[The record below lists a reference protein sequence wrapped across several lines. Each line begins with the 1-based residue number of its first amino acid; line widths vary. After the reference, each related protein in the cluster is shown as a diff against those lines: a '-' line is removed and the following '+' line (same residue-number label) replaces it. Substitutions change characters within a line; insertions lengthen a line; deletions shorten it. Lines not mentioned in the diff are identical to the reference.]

1 MNCTLQYPK
10 KTPQEVREEMD
21 RIEHA
26 DSKPLTSCQI
36 NGIDWEKRIA
46 NRQKRRERDMKKKAD
61 AYSDFFQD
69 RLTSGG
75 LNYLA
80 HRTGLNRFVG
90 DNIGGQIS
98 SGGSMVGLF
107 SGKTPTLEELAEM
120 EKNHNGWIPGNAARR
135 TMLRRRMVNEKFKGN
150 RGTIY
155 SEEWGPGTS
164 WLLTTLGT
172 AGLGALA
179 AGGLAAGHGRQDA
192 PLLAGMGG
200 IGGLMLGAVGSGAA
214 NLIGMARAGMTR
226 PRTDKEQKEYE
237 QAEDNWKNWVLPGR
251 ALYNKYKSLGVSNR
265 LLRDYMDKQ
274 EREERKKK
282 KEEEKDATMK
292 KESGYFKLAKAASY
306 IMCKRADSKEVLK
319 QLQDQVA
326 QNYISSLKTE
336 RDRSLKDDLLKGVVS
351 GGLNGAQYGLLSGL
365 LFGTTVAPAKDLIKG
380 SDRTVLQSFGRGAG
394 LGGVSGMGAGA
405 LIGAG
410 VGALN
415 NWATRDLRKQQA
427 IKKLKELG
435 ITD

>member
-10 KTPQEVREEMD
+10 KTPYEVREEMD
-21 RIEHA
+21 RIEQSE
-26 DSKPLTSCQI
+26 SKPLSSCQI
-36 NGIDWEKRIA
+36 NGIDWEKRID
-46 NRQKRRERDMKKKAD
+46 NRKKRRERDMKKKAD
-61 AYSDFFQD
+61 AYADFFQD
-69 RLTSGG
+69 RLVSGG
-75 LNYLA
+75 LNLLA
-80 HRTGLNRFVG
+80 NRTGLNRYVG
-90 DNIGGQIS
+90 NNIGSSIS

-179 AGGLAAGHGRQDA
+179 AGGLAAGYGRSDA

-200 IGGLMLGAVGSGAA
+200 IGGLMLGGVGSGLA
-214 NLIGMARAGMTR
+214 NMIGMARAGMT
-226 PRTDKEQKEYE
+226 PTRTDKEQKAYE
-237 QAEDNWKNWVLPGR
+237 QADDNWKNWVLPGR
-251 ALYNKYKSLGVSNR
+251 AMYNKYKSLGVSNR
-265 LLRDYMDKQ
+265 LLQEYMSKQ
-274 EREERKKK
+274 EKEEKKK
-282 KEEEKDATMK
+282 AEEKDAVME
-292 KESGYFKLAKAASY
+292 KESAQFRLAKAASY
-306 IMCKRADSKEVLK
+306 VMCKRSSSTEVL
-319 QLQDQVA
+319 QALQKQVA
-326 QNYISSLKTE
+326 DNYIASLKKE
-336 RDRSLKDDLLKGVVS
+336 RDRSMKDDLLRGAIG

-365 LFGTTVAPAKDLIKG
+365 LFGTTVAPAKDLVRG
-380 SDRTVLQSFGRGAG
+380 SDRTVVQSLGRGAG
-394 LGGVSGMGAGA
+394 LGGASGMGAGA

-415 NWATRDLRKQQA
+415 NWATRDRRKQQA
-427 IKKLKELG
+427 IAKLKELG
-435 ITD
+435 IED